1 MWVKIILFLL
11 LGICAVF
18 DSIRQEIPL
27 AVVWTGIALAVIW
40 HLWSGTGEMTWAA
53 AMLSVLP
60 GILFWGISFVTGE
73 KVGYGDGWLLVMI
86 GLYTGLGK
94 CFIILMTGLMLE
106 SAVVLVL
113 LAVRRISTDR
123 TVPFAPFLLLGMGVT
138 VWL

>member
-40 HLWSGTGEMTWAA
+40 HLWSGTGETTWAA

-60 GILFWGISFVTGE
+60 GILFWGI
-73 KVGYGDGWLLVMI
+73 
-86 GLYTGLGK
+86 
-94 CFIILMTGLMLE
+94 
-106 SAVVLVL
+106 
-113 LAVRRISTDR
+113 DR
-123 TVPFAPFLLLGMGVT
+123 NAP
-138 VWL
+138 

>member
-60 GILFWGISFVTGE
+60 GILF
-73 KVGYGDGWLLVMI
+73 VMAAAV
-86 GLYTGLGK
+86 
-94 CFIILMTGLMLE
+94 LMTEIG
-106 SAVVLVL
+106 
-113 LAVRRISTDR
+113 RRYR
-123 TVPFAPFLLLGMGVT
+123 MRCRRR
-138 VWL
+138 